1 MIYFHAK
8 LDYCVNTDN
17 AIVTCSLTQWSL
29 ILVFEQGWARIP
41 PVKKKEH
48 EIKMVAEIKAN
59 LKCVKNRFSLN
70 FLCSWVMKTQFWT
83 VVHTEDTSSTL
94 TLTQ

>member
-8 LDYCVNTDN
+8 IDYCVNTDN
-17 AIVTCSLTQWSL
+17 AIVTCSQTQWSL
-29 ILVFEQGWARIP
+29 ILVFEQGWVRIP

-59 LKCVKNRFSLN
+59 AKCVKDRFSLN
-70 FLCSWVMKTQFWT
+70 FRCSWVMKTEFWT
-83 VVHTEDTSSTL
+83 VVHTEDTSFTL